1 MKLLTVLTQILV
13 LLLFLISAQ
22 AAVQAQSI
30 SSSFVAA
37 STNNNAESAT
47 VTYEYSSI
55 VAVPIPKL
63 SIQRGGFN
71 TSRLSRDDLKRWKA
85 IEKIATQKGQHDEAL
100 FPTLHG
106 LWEWA
111 AQSEHTIVVEIIKS
125 PAFQS
130 NSAGSISIENYDPAC
145 QSHTVTLKL
154 FLSNIDN
161 ALIASTAAR
170 KNGFIAFQFLKK
182 EERYA
187 EVLGHELSHARFILK
202 NNLRTRLVN
211 ELVEVT
217 NESILLNAHD
227 NTPGTATPF
236 LRDRISQRDAL
247 LKELEAEAEANEEI
261 IWKEMTA
268 GRRKKVKSDE

>member
-1 MKLLTVLTQILV
+1 MKLLTVLAQILV
-13 LLLFLISAQ
+13 FSLFLFSAQ
-22 AAVQAQSI
+22 SLVEAQI
-30 SSSFVAA
+30 INSSFVAA
-37 STNNNAESAT
+37 SPDNHAESAT
-47 VTYEYSSI
+47 VTYKYSSI

-71 TSRLSRDDLKRWKA
+71 TSRLSRDDLKKWKS
-85 IEKIATQKGQHDEAL
+85 IEKIATQKGQNEQSL
-100 FPTLHG
+100 YPTLHG

-111 AQSEHTIVVEIIKS
+111 AHSEHTIVVEIVKG
-125 PAFQS
+125 FLS

-154 FLSNIDN
+154 FLNNIDN
-161 ALIASTAAR
+161 AFISSTAAR

-217 NESILLNAHD
+217 NESILVNAHE
-227 NTPGTATPF
+227 NITGTSTPF

-247 LKELEAEAEANEEI
+247 LKELEAEAEANEEV
-261 IWKEMTA
+261 IWNELVGTRSKKVG
-268 GRRKKVKSDE
+268 GRR

>member
-1 MKLLTVLTQILV
+1 MKLLTVLARMLV
-13 LLLFLISAQ
+13 LLLFIVSANL
-22 AAVQAQSI
+22 AVEAQSI

-47 VTYEYSSI
+47 VTYKYSTI

-63 SIQRGGFN
+63 SIKRGGFN
-71 TSRLSRDDLKRWKA
+71 TSRLSRDDLKKWKA
-85 IEKIATQKGQHDEAL
+85 IEKIATQKGQDEQAL
-100 FPTLHG
+100 LPTLQG

-111 AQSEHTIVVEIIKS
+111 AHSEHTIVVEIIKS
-125 PAFQS
+125 PGFQS
-130 NSAGSISIENYDPAC
+130 NSAGSLSIESYDPAC

-161 ALIASTAAR
+161 ALISATTAR

-187 EVLGHELSHARFILK
+187 EVLGHELSHAKFILQ

-211 ELVEVT
+211 ELIEDT
-217 NESILLNAHD
+217 NESILVNAHT
-227 NTPGTATPF
+227 NTPGTSTPF

-261 IWKEMTA
+261 IWQELMA

>member
-1 MKLLTVLTQILV
+1 M
-13 LLLFLISAQ
+13 
-22 AAVQAQSI
+22 
-30 SSSFVAA
+30 
-37 STNNNAESAT
+37 
-47 VTYEYSSI
+47 
-55 VAVPIPKL
+55 
-63 SIQRGGFN
+63 
-71 TSRLSRDDLKRWKA
+71 
-85 IEKIATQKGQHDEAL
+85 
-100 FPTLHG
+100 
-106 LWEWA
+106 
-111 AQSEHTIVVEIIKS
+111 
-125 PAFQS
+125 
-130 NSAGSISIENYDPAC
+130 
-145 QSHTVTLKL
+145 TLKL